1 MASPAHGGCAPATGR
16 RRSAAIGAAG
26 HCSSPAS
33 TVASLISAAL
43 LAVSSVSVLVFA
55 SPRRS
60 ARAIGPLRLGQ
71 LLAVTAAELLEPFR
85 VVAVPLAQH
94 RGGSDLLAP
103 LVQAG
108 LLLSHA
114 PRPDPVHQHPGAVPR
129 GGIIINPAHLNFV
142 QVTHWFVA
150 SCRCQSRPGRGLDA
164 PAGPRLSGRSC
175 PARRPAV

>member
-1 MASPAHGGCAPATGR
+1 MVSPTRWDARPIGTDGPAIQTLPPADPCDPRRPRSRPPAR
-16 RRSAAIGAAG
+16 RRRAAVGAAG

-114 PRPDPVHQHPGAVPR
+114 PRPDPVHQPVPR
-129 GGIIINPAHLNFV
+129 GGIIIN
-142 QVTHWFVA
+142 
-150 SCRCQSRPGRGLDA
+150 
-164 PAGPRLSGRSC
+164 
-175 PARRPAV
+175 